1 MLVSHLAKNMHIPEK
16 KKLQIYIAYIAVTN
30 PNPTVLPSILVGE
43 KDDFFFDQSIG
54 GRHIELCLRQACMTV
69 NSILTIA
76 WCESFNHGRHIGL
89 IEVL

>member
-43 KDDFFFDQSIG
+43 KDDFFLTNPLVVDTLSSAS
-54 GRHIELCLRQACMTV
+54 GRHL
-69 NSILTIA
+69 
-76 WCESFNHGRHIGL
+76 
-89 IEVL
+89 